1 MVWNNFKCRPFQMF
15 ALTPA
20 KYHGPQFQAMG
31 ILPVLIADQLNEFDF
46 FHQLDCMNRHICPN
60 LETIDFNFWIRHIN
74 CPSCDPF
81 VSSNSPEIF
90 EEFPHLCK
98 NGRLFTFAAVIFW
111 FLWLCESYTMN
122 SKSICVWH
130 YSLFSLNLYEKN
142 WVDCIRYAIWNAK
155 RFYQCAKNV
164 W

>member
-1 MVWNNFKCRPFQMF
+1 MAWNNFKCRLFQMF

-90 EEFPHLCK
+90 EEFPHSCK
-98 NGRLFTFAAVIFW
+98 NGRFIYLRRRNILIFMIMW
-111 FLWLCESYTMN
+111 IIYNEFEVDLCVALQFIFLEF
-122 SKSICVWH
+122 VWEKLSRL
-130 YSLFSLNLYEKN
+130 YSL
-142 WVDCIRYAIWNAK
+142 YAL
-155 RFYQCAKNV
+155 
-164 W
+164 